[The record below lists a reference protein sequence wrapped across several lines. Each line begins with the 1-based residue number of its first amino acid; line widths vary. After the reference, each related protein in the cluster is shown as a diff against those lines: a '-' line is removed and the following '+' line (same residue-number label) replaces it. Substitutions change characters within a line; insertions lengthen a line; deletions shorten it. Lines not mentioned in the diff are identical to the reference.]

1 MDKLDCP
8 SVSSLKQISQVEG
21 SVKHGL
27 KASEKSF
34 DGFGEAYFSTVN
46 FQMTKGWK
54 LHYKMTLNL
63 LVPSGEIRFLVHDG
77 STLNTQ
83 GFICPNVDIVLGA
96 TNYSRLTVPP
106 NYWVAF
112 QGVGEG
118 QNILLNIANIE
129 HDINEAINK
138 PLDFFKVEGFNID

>member
-1 MDKLDCP
+1 MDKLDFP
-8 SVSSLKQISQVEG
+8 SVFSLKQINQLEG
-21 SVKHGL
+21 TVKHGL
-27 KASEKSF
+27 KASDKSF
-34 DGFGEAYFSTVN
+34 DGFGEAYFSSVN

-63 LVPSGEIRFLVHDG
+63 LVPVGEIRFIVHDG
-77 STLNTQ
+77 STSSNQ
-83 GFICPNVDIVLGA
+83 GLIRPDIDIVLGP

-112 QGVGEG
+112 QGVGRA

-138 PLDFFKVEGFNID
+138 PLDFFKVEGFKID